1 MPQAQNIQEVIDQLD
16 IIIENEIYE
25 NSTLAYFPILYQKVT
40 QRIQQ
45 GIIDQEFEDNARM
58 EKLDVIF
65 ANRYLE
71 AYDAYKAGLKAR
83 KSWQISFEAKN
94 NNLLL
99 MQHLLLGMNAHINLD
114 LGIAAAQTID
124 ANQDIK
130 SLQKDFNKINEVLA
144 SMVSGVE
151 AKIATVSPLFY
162 LIDKF
167 GNGKEDML
175 LSFSINLARDGAWKF
190 ANEFYQNNNP
200 NLLLED
206 RDEKISFIAFK
217 LVEQKRKVFQWLIK
231 VVRFFEMKNVGEVA
245 HILRQA

>member
-1 MPQAQNIQEVIDQLD
+1 MHQAQNIQEVIDQLD

-45 GIIDQEFEDNARM
+45 GILNQEFEDNARM

-71 AYDAYKAGLKAR
+71 AYDAYKTGLKAR
-83 KSWQISFEAKN
+83 KSWHISFEAKD

-114 LGIAAAQTID
+114 LGIAAAQTIP
-124 ANQDIK
+124 NNEDITA
-130 SLQKDFNKINEVLA
+130 LQNDFNKINEVLK
-144 SMVSGVE
+144 SMVAGVE
-151 AKIATVSPLFY
+151 AKIASVSPLFY

-167 GNGKEDML
+167 GDGKEDML
-175 LSFSINLARDGAWKF
+175 LSFSINLAREGAWKF
-190 ANEFYQNNNP
+190 ATEFHQNNNP

-206 RDEKISFIAFK
+206 RDEKIAFIALK
-217 LVEQKRKVFQWLIK
+217 LIEQKRRIFQWLIK
-231 VVRFFEMKNVGEVA
+231 FVRFFENNNVGEVA
-245 HILRQA
+245 EILRQA